1 MTGTIVNAAA
11 IIAGAAIGL
20 FLRSGIQERYKN
32 IIMQGLGL
40 SILLIGM
47 KMAFKTNNELLV
59 ILSLVVGAVIGEWLD
74 IDRFLEALGQWLQ
87 DMIGSREGEFVRG
100 FVSASLIYCV
110 GAMAIMGPIESG
122 LTGQHRVLF
131 VKSALDGISAIIFS
145 STMGLGVAFSALP
158 VFVYQGSIT
167 LLAGAVKSLLTEA
180 IIAELT
186 ATGGILIVAIGLNV
200 LGIKQI
206 KVANL
211 LPAVLIVVIFTGI
224 ASRFFPGLI

>member
-11 IIAGAAIGL
+11 IIAGAVVGL
-20 FLRSGIQERYKN
+20 FLRTGIQERYKD

-40 SILLIGM
+40 SVLLIGM

-59 ILSLVVGAVIGEWLD
+59 ILSLVIGAIIGEWLD
-74 IDRFLEALGQWLQ
+74 IDRFLEALGQRLQ
-87 DMIGSREGEFVRG
+87 AMIGSREGEFVRG

-122 LTGQHRVLF
+122 LTGQHKVLY

-145 STMGLGVAFSALP
+145 STMGLGVVFSALP

-167 LLAGAVKSLLTEA
+167 LLAGAVKALLTEA

-211 LPAVLIVVIFTGI
+211 LPAVLVVVILTSMV
-224 ASRFFPGLI
+224 ARFFPGLV

>member
-1 MTGTIVNAAA
+1 MAGTIVNAGA
-11 IIAGAAIGL
+11 IILGAVIGL
-20 FLRSGIQERYKN
+20 FLRTGIPQRYKD

-40 SILLIGM
+40 SVILIGL

-59 ILSLVVGAVIGEWLD
+59 ILSLVIGAIIGEALE
-74 IDRFLEALGQWLQ
+74 IDRFLESLGQKLQ
-87 DMIGSREGEFVRG
+87 SMIGSREGEFVRG
-100 FVSASLIYCV
+100 FVSTSLIYCV

-122 LTGQHRVLF
+122 LTGQHKILY

-158 VFVYQGSIT
+158 VLVYQGSIT
-167 LLAGAVKSLLTEA
+167 LLAGAVKVLLTEK

-186 ATGGILIVAIGLNV
+186 ATGGILILAIGFNI

-211 LPAVLIVVIFTGI
+211 LPAVLIVVILTSI
-224 ASRFFPGLI
+224 IVRLFPGLI

>member
-11 IIAGAAIGL
+11 IIAGAIVGL
-20 FLRSGIQERYKN
+20 FLRTGIQERYKD

-40 SILLIGM
+40 SVLLIGM

-59 ILSLVVGAVIGEWLD
+59 ILSLVIGAIIGEWLD
-74 IDRFLEALGQWLQ
+74 IDRFLEALGQRLQ
-87 DMIGSREGEFVRG
+87 AMIGSREGEFVRG

-122 LTGQHRVLF
+122 LTGQHKVLY

-167 LLAGAVKSLLTEA
+167 LLAGAVKALLTEA

-211 LPAVLIVVIFTGI
+211 LPAVLVVVILTSMV
-224 ASRFFPGLI
+224 ARFFPGLV

>member
-11 IIAGAAIGL
+11 IIAGAVVGL
-20 FLRSGIQERYKN
+20 FLRTGIQERYKD

-40 SILLIGM
+40 SVLLIGM

-59 ILSLVVGAVIGEWLD
+59 ILSLVIGAIIGEWLD
-74 IDRFLEALGQWLQ
+74 IDRFLEALGQRLQ
-87 DMIGSREGEFVRG
+87 AMIGSREGEFVRG

-122 LTGQHRVLF
+122 LTGQHKVLY

-167 LLAGAVKSLLTEA
+167 LLAGAVKALLTEA

-211 LPAVLIVVIFTGI
+211 LPAVLVVVILTSMV
-224 ASRFFPGLI
+224 ARFFPGLV